1 MIMEKTSDMMLNY
14 LFKRIIYFNSNFNDL
29 ITKTVNVIK
38 DEISKTN
45 GYDTFECI
53 IYLDSIGI
61 YSNNEN
67 IIKQFE
73 QFLISKL
80 PNDVLVY
87 PHYTV
92 HSVNFEDIRR
102 FQTHTHLVLG
112 QRIFQAIKVNILYD
126 RYVIWYK
133 RLVFLG
139 NKRKY

>member
-1 MIMEKTSDMMLNY
+1 MIMEKTSDLMLKY
-14 LFKRIIYFNSNFNDL
+14 LFKRIIYFNSDFKDL
-29 ITKTVNVIK
+29 ITKTVNVVK

-45 GYDTFECI
+45 GYDTFECS

-80 PNDVLVY
+80 PNDVLIY

-112 QRIFQAIKVNILYD
+112 QCIYQAIKVNILYD

-133 RLVFLG
+133 
-139 NKRKY
+139 